1 MARSDLTL
9 AYDNSAKGTQE
20 ADATNENT
28 IEKIGKTKHEV
39 NLTLA
44 NGWAMRGFF
53 YLAEGERV
61 TDLLNGDRDF
71 LPFLDASGMLR
82 VLAKSQIIE
91 IRPVG

>member
-9 AYDNSAKGTQE
+9 AYDNAAKGAQE
-20 ADATNENT
+20 AQATNENT
-28 IEKIGKTKHEV
+28 TDKVGKNKHEV

-53 YLAEGERV
+53 YLAPGERIS
-61 TDLLNGDRDF
+61 DLLNDGRDF
-71 LPFLDASGMLR
+71 LPFLDAGGLVR
-82 VLAKSQIIE
+82 FLAKSQIIE